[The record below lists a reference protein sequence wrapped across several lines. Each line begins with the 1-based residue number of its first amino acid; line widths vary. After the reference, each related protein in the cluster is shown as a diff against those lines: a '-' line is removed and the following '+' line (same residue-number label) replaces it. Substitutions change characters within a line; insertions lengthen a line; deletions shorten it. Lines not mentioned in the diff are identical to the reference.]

1 MAVFDTHQ
9 KCAHCRKK
17 GTGLDPCV
25 LGQGDCPAC
34 SLLTP
39 EQVQQLSVPA
49 YKTRKAKKKGE
60 WDESEKGDKLVNV
73 STVTVIGLSDTD
85 NVVTVGVSQIKT
97 VNKPPDQSSNSEFGE
112 FKDQLSFRFTRL
124 ETALASV
131 QFLPLLVKHLFSLQ
145 SKLVF
150 LNPIPVWQALLL
162 HFSCNL
168 HPFPMLLHWLA
179 KGIQAQTLMLCLV
192 QPFRLT
198 KDLDQW
204 DLSLLPVPIF
214 QGGQSGHYLLWLLW

>member
-1 MAVFDTHQ
+1 MAVS
-9 KCAHCRKK
+9 R
-17 GTGLDPCV
+17 
-25 LGQGDCPAC
+25 
-34 SLLTP
+34 
-39 EQVQQLSVPA
+39 
-49 YKTRKAKKKGE
+49 
-60 WDESEKGDKLVNV
+60 
-73 STVTVIGLSDTD
+73 
-85 NVVTVGVSQIKT
+85 IKT

-150 LNPIPVWQALLL
+150 LTPIPVWQALLL

-168 HPFPMLLHWLA
+168 HPYPMLLHQLA

-214 QGGQSGHYLLWLLW
+214 QGGQSGHHLLWLLW